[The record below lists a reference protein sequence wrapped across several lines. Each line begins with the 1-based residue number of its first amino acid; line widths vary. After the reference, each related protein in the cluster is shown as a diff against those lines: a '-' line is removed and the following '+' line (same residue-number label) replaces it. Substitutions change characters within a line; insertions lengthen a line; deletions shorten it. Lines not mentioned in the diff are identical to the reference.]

1 MKRVFGFVAVAAMVM
16 AASMAFA
23 AVQDFGDYTFDIPD
37 GWTGS
42 MQSPAENVEVVSFVK
57 NDNTASGSVTF
68 SATGGASLDAL
79 AAEWSKQL
87 GGSAPEKDADGDYG
101 FKFTAQG
108 ASVESNALVKGLTD
122 SIYMVI
128 VMTTAD
134 PAAAQEM
141 AGIMS
146 SFQLK

>member
-1 MKRVFGFVAVAAMVM
+1 MKRIFGLVAVAAMVM

-42 MQSPAENVEVVSFVK
+42 MQSPAENMEVVSFIK

-68 SATGGASLDAL
+68 SATNGASLDAL

-87 GGSAPEKDADGDYG
+87 GGSAPEKDADGDYA
-101 FKFTAQG
+101 FKFTQG
-108 ASVESNALVKGLTD
+108 SVESNALVKGLTD

-141 AGIMS
+141 VGIMS

>member
-87 GGSAPEKDADGDYG
+87 GGSAPEKDADGDYS
-101 FKFTAQG
+101 FKFTKG
-108 ASVESNALVKGLTD
+108 AVESNALVKGLTD

>member
-1 MKRVFGFVAVAAMVM
+1 MKRVFGFVAAAVMVM

-37 GWTGS
+37 GWTAS
-42 MQSPAENVEVVSFVK
+42 KQTPAENMEVVSFVK
-57 NDNTASGSVTF
+57 NDKTASGSVTF
-68 SATGGASLDAL
+68 SEKGGASLDAL

-87 GGSAPEKDADGDYG
+87 GGSTPEKDADGDYS
-101 FKFTAQG
+101 FTFTAQG
-108 ASVESNALVKGLTD
+108 TTVQSNALVKDLAETV
-122 SIYMVI
+122 YMVI
-128 VMTTAD
+128 VMTTED

-141 AGIMS
+141 AGIMG

>member
-1 MKRVFGFVAVAAMVM
+1 MKRVFGLVAAVAMVM
-16 AASMAFA
+16 AASAAFA

-37 GWTGS
+37 GWTAS
-42 MQSPAENVEVVSFVK
+42 MQTPAENVEVVSFVK
-57 NDNTASGSVTF
+57 DDKTASGSVTF
-68 SATGGASLDAL
+68 SATGGASLEAL

-87 GGSAPEKDADGDYG
+87 GGSTPEKDADGDYS
-101 FKFTAQG
+101 FTFTQG
-108 ASVESNALVKGLTD
+108 SVESNALVKGLTD
-122 SIYMVI
+122 TIYMVI
-128 VMTTAD
+128 VMTTED